1 VCVRF
6 VTAGLTERR
15 YNMVSMTAQPA
26 GPDPEDIEAATALA
40 DYREW
45 PEAGRPGAVS
55 HERIRRLLLGEDA
68 AGQVQ

>member
-1 VCVRF
+1 
-6 VTAGLTERR
+6 
-15 YNMVSMTAQPA
+15 MTTRPA
-26 GPDPEDIEAATALA
+26 GPDPEDIEAAAVLA

-45 PEAGRPGAVS
+45 SEAGRPGAVS